1 MTTTPNVSARRRRT
15 RLLCVGLAAV
25 VMLAIVFIAWQLY
38 AVSLNLFETEKSLLT
53 TVFTIRLVD
62 QYVHEN
68 GRWPKSWSE
77 LEQMSFPSDA
87 PSPLNSRFRMAPKD
101 GGRGYEWPAQS
112 AYLQDYVAIDFRAD
126 VDAIIGQ
133 DPKDFDAIMPSNA
146 RYNTPIIREQGYVE
160 MLQKTLAKSRRKA
173 AR

>member
-1 MTTTPNVSARRRRT
+1 M
-15 RLLCVGLAAV
+15 
-25 VMLAIVFIAWQLY
+25 
-38 AVSLNLFETEKSLLT
+38 FETEESLQT

-68 GRWPKSWSE
+68 DRWPKSWSE

-87 PSPLNSRFRMAPKD
+87 PSSLNSRFQDPRS
-101 GGRGYEWPAQS
+101 GYEWPAQS

-126 VDAIIGQ
+126 VDAIIVQ
-133 DPKDFDAIMPSNA
+133 DPKDFDAIMPLNA

-160 MLQKTLAKSRRKA
+160 MLQKTLAKSRGTA